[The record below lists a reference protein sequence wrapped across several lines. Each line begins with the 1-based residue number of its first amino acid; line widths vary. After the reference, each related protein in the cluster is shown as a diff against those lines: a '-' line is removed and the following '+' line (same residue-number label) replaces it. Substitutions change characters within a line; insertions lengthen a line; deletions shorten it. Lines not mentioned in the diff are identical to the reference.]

1 MIYFKY
7 LWMVMLI
14 IFYAIWTI
22 NIFMSKKKL
31 SKDAWYDEFIF
42 WLFLNFGLLMCS
54 SFGYFLISL
63 VKR

>member
-7 LWMVMLI
+7 LWIVMLVGLYI
-14 IFYAIWTI
+14 TWTI
-22 NIFMSKKKL
+22 NIFMLKKKL

-42 WLFLNFGLLMCS
+42 WLVLNLGLLTGS
-54 SFGYFLISL
+54 SFGYFLVSL